1 MNRKLVNFIFILL
14 LASAVGLLAHA
25 NSKYKKY
32 MEQSLGGLLLLC
44 VKGDDNGCFFYAGM
58 QAKEGNLKEAR
69 DAYLIAAQN
78 AKNRS
83 GFVCMFQ
90 LARLYQSGQG
100 IEQDLAQAYRWFAVL
115 SRLMSQQDLQTA
127 SKNQQ
132 QQLIA
137 RMSPQQITLAEA
149 LSKRGSE
156 SISFRVLRGMPPVS
170 PQVTHRLAKG

>member
-14 LASAVGLLAHA
+14 LASAVGLPAHA

-32 MEQSLGGLLLLC
+32 MEQSLGDLLLMC
-44 VKGDDNGCFFYAGM
+44 VEGDDNGCFFYAGM
-58 QAKEGNLKEAR
+58 QAKEGNLKEAH
-69 DAYLIAAQN
+69 DAYLIGAQN

-100 IEQDLAQAYRWFAVL
+100 IEQDLVQAYRWFAVL
-115 SRLMSQQDLQTA
+115 SRLTSQQDLQTA
-127 SKNQQ
+127 AKNQQ
-132 QQLIA
+132 QLLIA

-149 LSKRGSE
+149 LSKRGVR
-156 SISFRVLRGMPPVS
+156 IN
-170 PQVTHRLAKG
+170 

>member
-100 IEQDLAQAYRWFAVL
+100 IEQDLVQAYPWFAVI
-115 SRLMSQQDLQTA
+115 SRFTSQQDLQTA
-127 SKNQQ
+127 AKNQQ
-132 QQLIA
+132 QQLVA
-137 RMSPQQITLAEA
+137 RMSPQQIIIQT
-149 LSKRGSE
+149 RG
-156 SISFRVLRGMPPVS
+156 
-170 PQVTHRLAKG
+170 

>member
-14 LASAVGLLAHA
+14 LASAVALPAHA

-32 MEQSLGGLLLLC
+32 MEQSLGDLLLMC
-44 VKGDDNGCFFYAGM
+44 VEGDDNGCFFYAGM
-58 QAKEGNLKEAR
+58 QAKEGNLKEAH
-69 DAYLIAAQN
+69 DAYLIGAQN

-100 IEQDLAQAYRWFAVL
+100 IEQDLVQAYRWFAVL
-115 SRLMSQQDLQTA
+115 SRLTSQQDLQTA
-127 SKNQQ
+127 AKNQQ
-132 QQLIA
+132 QLLIA

-149 LSKRGSE
+149 LSKRGVR
-156 SISFRVLRGMPPVS
+156 IN
-170 PQVTHRLAKG
+170 